1 METLNVIEFNN
12 GTRYIC
18 THTNTHTNNQSE
30 WVKLQCQI
38 KNVETIKDC
47 DQLEVTIKYMR
58 EFGINNVRSEII
70 SDVDLDN
77 DTMDFVLGM
86 LHDENNIC
94 NKCLKGGQVT
104 INCCD
109 LKEDKKFEIEEHE
122 LSMEYCLNAAKN
134 GSESAKSA
142 LETFYLNLA
151 KIAIDEND
159 PEKAIEYYKL
169 AITNG
174 NGNKKTKK
182 ELNLYYGKLVEI
194 AEEAQ
199 KLKKHDDVIKYFS
212 IAINNKYNIAMRK
225 LGMYYLGEKDYDN
238 AVKYLKMAIDEENNV
253 AMNNLGEYYHNI
265 VQDYELALKYFLM
278 ASNYGNKDAINNL
291 GYYYCNIVKDYDKAE
306 KYYKF
311 AIEKGSIDALLNLGY
326 YYCNIAKDY
335 KQGTKYLNMYT
346 KEKRG

>member
-12 GTRYIC
+12 GTRYIR
-18 THTNTHTNNQSE
+18 THTDRHTNNQSK
-30 WVKLQCQI
+30 WIKLQCQI

-109 LKEDKKFEIEEHE
+109 LKEDRKYAMEQHE
-122 LSMEYCLNAAKN
+122 LPIKYCLNAAKN
-134 GSESAKSA
+134 GNESTKAA
-142 LETFYLNLA
+142 LGNFYINLA
-151 KIAIDEND
+151 KVAIEEND

-174 NGNKKTKK
+174 NTDAEVELKK
-182 ELNLYYGKLVEI
+182 YYGKLVSMG
-194 AEEAQ
+194 EEA
-199 KLKKHDDVIKYFS
+199 KRSNNMDNFKKYYK
-212 IAINNKYNIAMRK
+212 IAIDNGYDIAMRK
-225 LGMYYLGEKDYDN
+225 FGMHYYGEKDYDT
-238 AVKYLKMAIDEENNV
+238 AVKYLLMACDEGNSLALNKM
-253 AMNNLGEYYHNI
+253 GEYYQDI
-265 VQDYELALKYFLM
+265 VKNYGLAEEYFLK
-278 ASNYGNKDAINNL
+278 ASEKGNKTANNNL
-291 GYYYCNIVKDYDKAE
+291 GYYYCHIIKDYENAVKH
-306 KYYKF
+306 YKI
-311 AIEKGSIDALLNLGY
+311 AIERGSIEACYSLGWY
-326 YYCNIAKDY
+326 YAIIAKDRKKGKYYSDLYY
-335 KQGTKYLNMYT
+335 KKA
-346 KEKRG
+346 